1 MNITVVLLAGTLGGL
16 CLGVSPSSSAQ
27 GASTGAG
34 TKTQAAAPA
43 TKAPVTAHPSR
54 ATHRGRSSD
63 LWGGR

>member
-43 TKAPVTAHPSR
+43 TKAPVTAHPKG
-54 ATHRGRSSD
+54 HYSSLD
-63 LWGGR
+63 VLPDWGGR